1 MFNETSGNS
10 HGGRKVTSRQYLLS
24 LFCALVFALTMIP
37 SKAQA
42 QILNDFEVKVP
53 FQFHVGNTKLPAGQ
67 YLIHVLDGSDLS
79 VMEITSADGTISALF
94 QVQETQAKST
104 PAKNELV
111 FNKYGNRY
119 FLTKLF
125 EEGSASGSQVIESG
139 YEKTVSHQT
148 VEAQEHVPA
157 YRRAKQGN

>member
-1 MFNETSGNS
+1 MFNETRGNS
-10 HGGRKVTSRQYLLS
+10 HASRKVTSRQNLLS
-24 LFCALVFALTMIP
+24 FFCALVFALTMIP

-67 YLIHVLDGSDLS
+67 YLIHVLDDSDLS
-79 VMEITSADGTISALF
+79 VMEIMSADGTISALF
-94 QVQETQAKST
+94 QVQETEAKST

-119 FLTKLF
+119 FLSKLF
-125 EEGSASGSQVIESG
+125 EEGSASGSQVIESR
-139 YEKTVSHQT
+139 YEKTVNHQT
-148 VEAQEHVPA
+148 VEAQEKVPA